1 MALGKDYARQDCAVA
16 RALEVVGERWT
27 MLIIRDALYGVRRF
41 SDFLA
46 RLDIPRAV
54 LSQRLQSLVDAGVL
68 EKAGHEYVIT
78 ETGKE
83 LWPVVHALARWGSGT
98 SATAPQS
105 ACTATPDAAPGS
117 PPTAPAPSAP
127 APSRSRRSSCAR
139 APAPPSATTPSAWP
153 CANRTACSRPSGP
166 DPRPARRPVRC
177 ARVGRRGQA
186 PRACAMSSA
195 TASGSTCWPLSWAR
209 FSW

>member
-68 EKAGHEYVIT
+68 EKAGHEYAIT

-83 LWPVVHALARWGSGT
+83 LWPVVHALARWGERHFGDRAPVRLYCHAGCGARLAADGT
-98 SATAPQS
+98 CPE
-105 ACTATPDAAPGS
+105 
-117 PPTAPAPSAP
+117 
-127 APSRSRRSSCAR
+127 CAR
-139 APAPPSATTPSAWP
+139 PVPLEEVEL
-153 CANRTACSRPSGP
+153 RPGP
-166 DPRPARRPVRC
+166 GAPVRDDPVSV
-177 ARVGRRGQA
+177 ALREPHRMLTPVR
-186 PRACAMSSA
+186 
-195 TASGSTCWPLSWAR
+195 T
-209 FSW
+209 